1 MSFPLIFR
9 SGRSLSPGGASPL
22 WSSVE
27 RLVEDLQRDHAA
39 QTAAFAP
46 RLEVVEHEGEFLVT
60 AELPGVEEK
69 DFQIEVHGNV
79 LTLRGEKRS
88 EQTGEREGRHFTER
102 VYGEF
107 RRGIEL
113 PVEVSSEKASASFKN
128 GVLTVTLPKAEASK
142 VRHIPV
148 TAA

>member
-1 MSFPLIFR
+1 MAFPIVFR
-9 SGRSLSPGGASPL
+9 SGRSLAPSGVNPF

-27 RLVEDLQRDHAA
+27 RLALDLQRDSAVQA
-39 QTAAFAP
+39 PAFAP
-46 RLEVVEHEGEFLVT
+46 RLEAVEHENEFLVS
-60 AELPGVEEK
+60 AELPGLEEK

-79 LTLRGEKRS
+79 LTVRGEKRS
-88 EQTGEREGRHFTER
+88 DDTGEREGRLFSER

-107 RRGIEL
+107 RRAVEL

-128 GVLTVTLPKAEASK
+128 GVLTVTLPKAETAK

-148 TAA
+148 NVA